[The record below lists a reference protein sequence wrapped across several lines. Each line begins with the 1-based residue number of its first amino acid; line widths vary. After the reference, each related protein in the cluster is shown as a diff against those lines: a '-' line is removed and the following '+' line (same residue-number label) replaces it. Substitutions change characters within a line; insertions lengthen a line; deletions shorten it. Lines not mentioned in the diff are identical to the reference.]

1 MDRNTVNYKALAF
14 IADQTASTFHYEVKG
29 VRALWDPSLSIPGT
43 NRRGGWRCPL
53 GTRFGGQITDR
64 YGRSCGWGV
73 ARRLA
78 NGIADIG
85 ERLESIDDRKR
96 NARVAKR
103 NARVARQLA
112 RDVKPGLLERGAR
125 GIADALDG
133 GGGKPVRKPMFDR
146 PRIGGRRPRP
156 RSIEAVTPNIGRGA
170 QNRGGQNVPNGVALT
185 GGANTGGFGNGMR
198 RFDPFDF
205 EGQNGN
211 SRRRGKFPQ
220 ALPKLNAS
228 EIQKR
233 VDEVQYRLEKTQA
246 LELIRNQIS
255 KKHPGK
261 KLNDLTPQEL
271 EELADWAKTRGA
283 ELERVKRIVGAK
295 PIVVDKANRQG
306 HAMRRFASEIMDVRD
321 AKNEI
326 EARGLARRAPEP
338 PKKPSTIK
346 PINPRRRGNLRDS
359 EARRMEREIVK
370 PGAPRTGE
378 GAQPQ
383 AQPPTPNLTP
393 RERRRDVSNQ
403 GAARSI
409 RRVPTANDVPE
420 APPAKPILPARR
432 SRPPEPPVK
441 VPATAKSFDLAKEFE
456 NASEAEK
463 KQVQEALAKINSKK
477 RDAQDNMK
485 LWGNSNIEQLERHVE
500 SQKQEM
506 QRMDNQL
513 NVMLDGWNR
522 NKDNPQMREG
532 AMVAL
537 IRAHEYRETH
547 KNNLEAM
554 EGRVNELRG
563 GKPAP
568 VQPREPKQPPQPPK
582 TPERPSVIDVKPAS
596 VKSDYRQE
604 KIGALGE
611 DGLPDIV
618 AVPKGNK
625 GMDTQEQANEFVR
638 RRGELADVPDEFLG
652 EALRQNSTGNNPRF
666 QQKRLDAHGVNA
678 NQEGNM
684 VKYED
689 ARNGKTY
696 YLKYALAPQTANED
710 LHEVMGNNIAG
721 RMGMPVGQIRFDG
734 VARDGQHRAILFED
748 VRNYMDGEV
757 VSPGDGK
764 RIVNGDKVRATLL
777 DFAIVNVDRHG
788 NNFFGVNQNGV
799 IRFAA
804 IDPSLGFDAEWH
816 GKVFKNIEPNESG
829 LRRWL
834 NHDRGGGRNEM
845 LSNLRKDFNEGRMH
859 RDEVV
864 AVVAEIQKSMREAEA
879 KNAYRSFAKKAQKAA
894 SVGGRVENRYGD
906 ADNYI
911 VNKPDERMKF
921 IADIDPS
928 RLADIILGR

>member
-133 GGGKPVRKPMFDR
+133 GGNKPVRKPKFDR
-146 PRIGGRRPRP
+146 PRIGGIRRAEQQGATVGRIAEQIDRPPSRPRTPDSVPVDATLIPKPARKP
-156 RSIEAVTPNIGRGA
+156 R
-170 QNRGGQNVPNGVALT
+170 
-185 GGANTGGFGNGMR
+185 
-198 RFDPFDF
+198 
-205 EGQNGN
+205 
-211 SRRRGKFPQ
+211 K
-220 ALPKLNAS
+220 
-228 EIQKR
+228 
-233 VDEVQYRLEKTQA
+233 
-246 LELIRNQIS
+246 
-255 KKHPGK
+255 
-261 KLNDLTPQEL
+261 
-271 EELADWAKTRGA
+271 
-283 ELERVKRIVGAK
+283 
-295 PIVVDKANRQG
+295 
-306 HAMRRFASEIMDVRD
+306 
-321 AKNEI
+321 
-326 EARGLARRAPEP
+326 
-338 PKKPSTIK
+338 
-346 PINPRRRGNLRDS
+346 RGNLRDS
-359 EARRMEREIVK
+359 EARRMERELVQ

-378 GAQPQ
+378 AP
-383 AQPPTPNLTP
+383 AQPPQPPPPNRPKAP
-393 RERRRDVSNQ
+393 RARRRDVSNQ
-403 GAARSI
+403 GAARSV
-409 RRVPTANDVPE
+409 RRVPTENDVPE
-420 APPAKPILPARR
+420 APPARPIVPAQR
-432 SRPPEPPVK
+432 SRPPQPPARPKPQAQISAQPPQPPARPKPESRVLAQPPQPPVK

-678 NQEGNM
+678 NREGNM

-894 SVGGRVENRYGD
+894 SVGGWVENRYGD

-921 IADIDPS
+921 IADINPS